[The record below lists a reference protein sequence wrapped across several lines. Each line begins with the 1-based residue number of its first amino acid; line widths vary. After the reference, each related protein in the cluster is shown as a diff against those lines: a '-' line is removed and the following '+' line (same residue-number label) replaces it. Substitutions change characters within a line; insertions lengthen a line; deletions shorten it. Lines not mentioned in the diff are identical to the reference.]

1 MTDPPWPD
9 DYPHHKVTFPDARPP
24 RRRGWAVVMAV
35 FVFLAGLGAG
45 RATAADL
52 DPAATATD
60 ADARSVAPVTVAPV
74 ATPRLSGARR

>member
-1 MTDPPWPD
+1 MTEPPWPD

-45 RATAADL
+45 RATAADQ
-52 DPAATATD
+52 DAVVPAPDVPVETA
-60 ADARSVAPVTVAPV
+60 APPAVAPAPV
-74 ATPRLSGARR
+74 LSDSRR

>member
-1 MTDPPWPD
+1 MTEPPWPD

-45 RATAADL
+45 RATAADQ
-52 DPAATATD
+52 DAAAAVGGPAE
-60 ADARSVAPVTVAPV
+60 TVAPLAV
-74 ATPRLSGARR
+74 PEAPAAAVGERW